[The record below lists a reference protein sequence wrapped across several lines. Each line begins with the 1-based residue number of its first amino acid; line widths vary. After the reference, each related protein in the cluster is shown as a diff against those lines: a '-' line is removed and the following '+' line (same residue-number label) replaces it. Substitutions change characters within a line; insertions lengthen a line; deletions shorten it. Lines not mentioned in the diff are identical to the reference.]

1 MRERHAQ
8 AADWVERILG
18 RECRLESASSDASF
32 RRYWRIRPETR
43 SYIVMD
49 APPVA
54 ADIERFVCIAERLRA
69 LGLNTPQ
76 VYAQEPDQ
84 GLLLLGD
91 LGTRCYL
98 DALDQENV
106 DRLYGD
112 ALAALAVIQ
121 ACASTEGLPRYDSP
135 FLRRELELFRD
146 WLLIHYLGWELSDL
160 ENGVLESAF
169 EFLVEHALEQPQVCV
184 HRDFHSRNLMVTT
197 PPSPGI
203 LDFQDAVVGPVT
215 YDPVSLLRD
224 CYIAWPRE
232 RVEDWAQGYA
242 ALAVHSG
249 ILRPEDEDR
258 FMTWFDLMGVQ
269 RHLKASGIFARLKI
283 RDHKP
288 GYLADIPRTLGYVLE
303 VAPAYPELRALA
315 DLIRERVL
323 PELPIMEFPSGP
335 SSKHQDQDKDAQQ
348 DAIQNKGKHA
358 DFLDE
363 MEKEMD
369 GEVSDDEGQHSA

>member
-1 MRERHAQ
+1 MQERLAQ
-8 AADWVERILG
+8 VGEWVERILG
-18 RECRLESASSDASF
+18 RECRLEPASSDASF
-32 RRYWRIRPETR
+32 RHYWRVCPDTC

-54 ADIERFVCIAERLRA
+54 EDIERFVRIAERLRS

-76 VYAQEPDQ
+76 VYAQEPGL

-112 ALAALAVIQ
+112 ALAALVVIQ
-121 ACASTEGLPRYDSP
+121 ACASTEGLPQYDGP
-135 FLRRELELFRD
+135 FLRRELALFRD
-146 WLLIHYLGWELSDL
+146 WLLIRHLGWELSDL

-169 EFLVEHALEQPQVCV
+169 DFLVEHALEQPQVCV
-184 HRDFHSRNLMVTT
+184 HRDLHSRNLMVTA

-203 LDFQDAVVGPVT
+203 LDFQDAVIGPVT

-232 RVEDWAQGYA
+232 RVEDWARGYA

-249 ILRPEDEDR
+249 ILRPGDEDR

-288 GYLADIPRTLGYVLE
+288 GYLVDIPHTLGYVLE
-303 VAPAYPELRALA
+303 VAPEYPRLTALA
-315 DLIRERVL
+315 DLIRERIL
-323 PELPIMEFPSGP
+323 PELPVTGSPSGP
-335 SSKHQDQDKDAQQ
+335 ASKHQDQDKDTQ
-348 DAIQNKGKHA
+348 
-358 DFLDE
+358 
-363 MEKEMD
+363 
-369 GEVSDDEGQHSA
+369 